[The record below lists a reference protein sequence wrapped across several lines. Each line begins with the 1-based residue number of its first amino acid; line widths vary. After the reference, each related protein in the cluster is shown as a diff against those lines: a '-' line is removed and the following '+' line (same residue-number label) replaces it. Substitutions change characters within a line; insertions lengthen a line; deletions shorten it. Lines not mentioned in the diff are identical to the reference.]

1 MCPGISQTANCSWE
15 SSGAK
20 SLGSWTE
27 PYFFCDQYTN
37 DTVQSPAMKRSR
49 HPSEQCAFA
58 RVRPGTDESDP
69 GSRRAQQ
76 AALKRLQ
83 RAREVQL
90 CGKTLYP
97 TQKDRQQ
104 RVESFVNRA
113 YFRLDAMNQATR
125 LRRQRDAGDA
135 LRTDAP
141 VNTALFRF
149 GDLLR
154 DLGPQMHLVR
164 RNVVEALR

>member
-1 MCPGISQTANCSWE
+1 MAASPRNGRAAAPGPDLAPFLSVARARIARNK
-15 SSGAK
+15 SGDAVA
-20 SLGSWTE
+20 L
-27 PYFFCDQYTN
+27 
-37 DTVQSPAMKRSR
+37 SPAMKRGR
-49 HPSEQCAFA
+49 EPSEHCAFA
-58 RVRPGTDESDP
+58 KVRRSGTDRSDP
-69 GSRRAQQ
+69 RSNRAGH
-76 AALKRLQ
+76 AALTQLQ

-97 TQKDRQQ
+97 TQKERRR